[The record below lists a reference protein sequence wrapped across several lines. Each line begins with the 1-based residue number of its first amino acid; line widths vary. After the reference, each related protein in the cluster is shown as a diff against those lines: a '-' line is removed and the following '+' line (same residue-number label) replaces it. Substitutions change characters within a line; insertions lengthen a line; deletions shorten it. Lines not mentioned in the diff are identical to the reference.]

1 LNAAQKTAARR
12 AFALFLENPGHN
24 SLQFKKLRGYPDY
37 WSVRVS
43 RDIRAV
49 GKRTGDTIEW
59 AWIGT
64 HNEWSQRGAVRHGR
78 AARTGEHSGDGESI
92 RQTLRMNTA
101 LFRNPKSAINKSALN
116 SSHCSPIRRTA
127 STLNSQLTVTP

>member
-43 RDIRAV
+43 RDFRAV
-49 GKRTGDTIEW
+49 GKQTGDTIEW

-64 HNEWSQRGAVRHGR
+64 HKRV
-78 AARTGEHSGDGESI
+78 

-101 LFRNPKSAINKSALN
+101 LLRNPHSAFRNASPSLIA
-116 SSHCSPIRRTA
+116 SSKMSILRARVIYFE
-127 STLNSQLTVTP
+127 L